1 MSRLTLRSQVAI
13 ASALAILLAV
23 SLLGVALQL
32 LLSRDLHSQ
41 LDSDLRRRAADVATL
56 SVSAPALLTSP
67 GALDSSSNGA
77 ALDVEV
83 LDRTGAILS
92 RSLALGA
99 RTLPADTLAAD
110 VIRSGH
116 ARYQTGS
123 LDDQPIRIYGAPLP
137 TIGGGRATGGAV
149 IVASS
154 TAQIDQ
160 TLHRL
165 RALTLLAAL
174 AAAALAAPAALLA
187 TRRVL
192 RPLAQLSADAGV
204 IGQTADPSRR
214 LATTTNADEVARL
227 ADALNAMLAALE
239 HARDGERRFLADAS
253 HELRTPLTALRGN
266 AAFLAKHSP
275 ESAAFA
281 DLEADIA
288 RLGRLVDLLLA
299 VAREDAADL
308 RPRRPRR
315 RPGRDQRQRRR
326 RRHPARARGRRRPPL
341 LARPK

>member
-110 VIRSGH
+110 VTRTGH

-123 LDDQPIRIYGAPLP
+123 LDDQPIRIYAAPLP

-174 AAAALAAPAALLA
+174 AAAALAAPAAL
-187 TRRVL
+187 
-192 RPLAQLSADAGV
+192 
-204 IGQTADPSRR
+204 
-214 LATTTNADEVARL
+214 
-227 ADALNAMLAALE
+227 
-239 HARDGERRFLADAS
+239 
-253 HELRTPLTALRGN
+253 
-266 AAFLAKHSP
+266 
-275 ESAAFA
+275 
-281 DLEADIA
+281 
-288 RLGRLVDLLLA
+288 
-299 VAREDAADL
+299 
-308 RPRRPRR
+308 
-315 RPGRDQRQRRR
+315 
-326 RRHPARARGRRRPPL
+326 
-341 LARPK
+341 